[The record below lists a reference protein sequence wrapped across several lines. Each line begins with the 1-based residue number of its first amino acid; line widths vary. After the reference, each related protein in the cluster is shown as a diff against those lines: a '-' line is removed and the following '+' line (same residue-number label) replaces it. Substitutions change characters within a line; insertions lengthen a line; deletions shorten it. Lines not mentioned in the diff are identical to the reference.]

1 MRCPSDRA
9 QAKLAL
15 GPAGG
20 TAAEAGTAARR
31 SEDRLQ
37 PTRTN
42 STKQAQTRITSPQTS
57 FADAPRTSHCLMPV
71 RNGNL
76 RPFFW
81 LISCSPIPTSEH
93 PRKRSVQKPMLQAF
107 AAATLLMLSASIS
120 VAQQLPRF
128 DIEATCREA
137 QPLGPEDRDPYQGC
151 MKDEGPARAELQR
164 QIGTVRRRE
173 PDLLRGGD
181 RDRRVPELRR
191 SADLPSDA

>member
-15 GPAGG
+15 GPAGA
-20 TAAEAGTAARR
+20 TAAGAETAALR
-31 SEDRLQ
+31 SDNLLQ
-37 PTRTN
+37 PRRTN

-57 FADAPRTSHCLMPV
+57 TADAPRTSHCLMPV

-81 LISCSPIPTSEH
+81 PISCSPIPTSEH

-107 AAATLLMLSASIS
+107 AAATLLMMSASIS
-120 VAQQLPRF
+120 IAQQLPCF
-128 DIEATCREA
+128 GIEATCREA

-151 MKDEGPARAELQR
+151 ISR
-164 QIGTVRRRE
+164 
-173 PDLLRGGD
+173 
-181 RDRRVPELRR
+181 
-191 SADLPSDA
+191 

>member
-20 TAAEAGTAARR
+20 TAAGAGTAALR
-31 SEDRLQ
+31 SDNLLQ
-37 PTRTN
+37 PRRTN
-42 STKQAQTRITSPQTS
+42 STKQAQARITSPQTS

-93 PRKRSVQKPMLQAF
+93 TKI
-107 AAATLLMLSASIS
+107 SI
-120 VAQQLPRF
+120 AQQLPRF
-128 DIEATCREA
+128 DIEA
-137 QPLGPEDRDPYQGC
+137 
-151 MKDEGPARAELQR
+151 
-164 QIGTVRRRE
+164 
-173 PDLLRGGD
+173 
-181 RDRRVPELRR
+181 
-191 SADLPSDA
+191 